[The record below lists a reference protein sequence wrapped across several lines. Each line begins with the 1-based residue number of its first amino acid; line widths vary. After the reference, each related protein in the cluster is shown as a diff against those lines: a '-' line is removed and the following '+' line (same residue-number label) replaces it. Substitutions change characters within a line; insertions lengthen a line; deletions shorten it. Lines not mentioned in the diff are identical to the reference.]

1 MSKYTINYPEEALIE
16 IAVKEWV
23 LEWVKKYNPEVF
35 DRARAWVL
43 QQSMKDEKVG

>member
-1 MSKYTINYPEEALIE
+1 MTNYTINYDKEVLIE

-23 LEWVKKYNPEVF
+23 LEWAKKYNPEVF
-35 DRARAWVL
+35 DRARAWVV

>member
-1 MSKYTINYPEEALIE
+1 MNKHKVDYPEEVVIE

-35 DRARAWVL
+35 DRARQYIL
-43 QQSMKDEKVG
+43 EKAKHEGVS

>member
-1 MSKYTINYPEEALIE
+1 MKYTVDYNQEDLIE

-23 LEWVKKYNPEVF
+23 LGWVKKYNPEVF
-35 DRARAWVL
+35 DRARAWVV